1 MRRKHMIVTLED
13 GTRYEISAD
22 ERKFR
27 IAPSE
32 EWTRTYSV
40 DAHPL
45 AYSERKLYANYV
57 GYTYPKA
64 GLYLTIL
71 TAGGSVEPDSKIAS
85 VVL

>member
-1 MRRKHMIVTLED
+1 MSGKHMIVTLED

-27 IAPSE
+27 IAPNE
-32 EWTRTYSV
+32 EWTRAYSV
-40 DAHPL
+40 DAHPI
-45 AYSERKLYANYV
+45 AYPERKLYANYV

-71 TAGGSVEPDSKIAS
+71 APGGNVEPDSKIAS